1 MTLTCW
7 KLSSTT
13 LTKYKINILKLIII
27 TLSLY
32 IKPHIESSSPLFYIH
47 HKLKSLRGIKI
58 FALLKIIEFITTLFN
73 RVHKDYELQLLTIIT
88 EAKLKRKV
96 ISFLILLVTFQLHL
110 VSLWAYITSI
120 SIALT
125 DPSNALYALFFKINY
140 IELKKYGK
148 PIKKKNIMSS
158 LTTDIYDRFINY
170 TVFILVIVKNYYENQ
185 LSQYNIN
192 EYCYK
197 VFFIFVFEIVFDWVK
212 NFIIFKVSYFNTKI
226 VKLITYEIAVYY
238 EKLRTNKINNG
249 NNKGDTM
256 YSRFIHGRDLIIVG
270 KQHRYENYLDVLSE
284 ESVICL
290 TLHTNVLVVNVM
302 VISVIIEKLRFT
314 ICGGMLIAVI
324 LLFIRKIIQLVI
336 SETVLRGYKKHKG
349 KFKKEFKLEAEM
361 YVNDPLKEEVNENGI
376 NGNNNNVY
384 NNTNTDNNI
393 SYNYNTNNVYYNV
406 NNKKERKISLD
417 EINTYK
423 RQRQLNRIENGNPL
437 LSFIDQ

>member
-32 IKPHIESSSPLFYIH
+32 IKPYIESSSPLFYIH

-88 EAKLKRKV
+88 ETKLKRKI

-140 IELKKYGK
+140 IELKKCGK

-238 EKLRTNKINNG
+238 EKLRMNMISR
-249 NNKGDTM
+249 GDNM
-256 YSRFIHGRDLIIVG
+256 YSRFIHGRDVIIVG
-270 KQHRYENYLDVLSE
+270 KQHRYESYLDVLSE
-284 ESVICL
+284 ESVMCL

-302 VISVIIEKLRFT
+302 VISVVIEKMRFT
-314 ICGGMLIAVI
+314 LCGSMLIGGI
-324 LLFIRKIIQLVI
+324 LLFVRKIIQLVI
-336 SETVLRGYKKHKG
+336 SEYVLRGYKKHKG
-349 KFKKEFKLEAEM
+349 KLKKEFKLEAEM
-361 YVNDPLKEEVNENGI
+361 YVNDPRKEEVNENGT
-376 NGNNNNVY
+376 NVNSNSNNVY

-393 SYNYNTNNVYYNV
+393 SYNYNTNNAYYNV

-417 EINTYK
+417 EMNTYK

-437 LSFIDQ
+437 LSSIDQ